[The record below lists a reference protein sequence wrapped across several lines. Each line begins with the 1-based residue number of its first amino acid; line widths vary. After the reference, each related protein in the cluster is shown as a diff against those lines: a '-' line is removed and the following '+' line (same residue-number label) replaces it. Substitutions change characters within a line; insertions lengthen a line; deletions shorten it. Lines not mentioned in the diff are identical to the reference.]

1 METIYT
7 IDYFIAKFQ
16 AIPSNQIGDSQDKGC
31 AYGQCRNGE
40 HNGSRT
46 AEGKAL
52 TRLMKMLLPLTPV
65 LDAPFDPDQG
75 TPARINNGE
84 TKEYQQPTPKERLL
98 AALYDIKAMQQPKVE
113 EPKVVYKTVVI
124 DSAVKELQ
132 TAELKEN

>member
-7 IDYFIAKFQ
+7 VDYFIKKFQ
-16 AIPSNQIGDSQDKGC
+16 KIPDKNWFIGDFWDRDNPQKMC
-31 AYGQCRNGE
+31 ALGHCGFGRE
-40 HNGSRT
+40 C
-46 AEGKAL
+46 KAL
-52 TRLMKMLLPLTPV
+52 HSLFPRTDNIGSFV
-65 LDAPFDPDQG
+65 SSINDG
-75 TPARINNGE
+75 TDKR
-84 TKEYQQPTPKERLL
+84 YQQPTPKQRIL